1 MYLNDVEGYEILI
14 KPLLIL
20 KVPVFYFKLIWMK
33 IKIVEKLPE
42 NMINSFI
49 QPWILKKNICI
60 KGKKSPYQ
68 CDSNWTTQTRHL
80 QVDIL
85 ITNSAV

>member
-1 MYLNDVEGYEILI
+1 MEQPAVTNDWSDIYSIIQDTIHQYLLMYLNDVEGYEILI
-14 KPLLIL
+14 KPLLML

-49 QPWILKKNICI
+49 QPWI
-60 KGKKSPYQ
+60 
-68 CDSNWTTQTRHL
+68 
-80 QVDIL
+80 
-85 ITNSAV
+85 